1 MSWTM
6 KALLQ
11 HQLYV
16 FCINIG
22 LSACDRCTD
31 RQPCIQGCM
40 HAGRQ
45 AYIRTCVC
53 TQVHTYTQM
62 RLLLHLFNY
71 LLTYL
76 LTYLLSTWY
85 SPDSGGIWMDL
96 IPTCCLHFFG

>member
-31 RQPCIQGCM
+31 RQPCIHACM